1 MRDEGLRLTYHA
13 GTFYPRRAEEVRA
26 FLEEVS
32 SLPLPDPGVG
42 TVLGGVVPHAGWVYS
57 GPTAAKV
64 WRLLGERG
72 PEGADLVVLLGAI
85 HRFQA
90 VAGPG
95 VDFHGAWHTPM
106 GDLPVDREALEALAE
121 KGLVQAAPS
130 THQGEHSLEVQLPF
144 LLHFLPG
151 VKILP
156 VAMPPN
162 PQAPESGRA
171 MARAL
176 REMGRTVL
184 AVGST
189 DLTHYGDR
197 FGFAPGGKG
206 EVGLAW
212 ARANDK
218 RFLDLLLAM
227 DAESLVPEARSR
239 MNACGAG
246 AAAAALAFS
255 REMGADRA
263 FLVEHTDS
271 QQARPDPWSDIYVGY
286 GGVVFLKGLSSA

>member
-13 GTFYPRRAEEVRA
+13 GTFYPRRAEEIRA

-32 SLPLPDPGVG
+32 RLPLPDPGPG
-42 TVLGGVVPHAGWVYS
+42 PALGGVVPHAGWIYS

-64 WRLLGERG
+64 WRLLGERR
-72 PEGADLVVLLGAI
+72 PKDADLVVLFGAI

-90 VAGPG
+90 VGGPG
-95 VDFHGAWHTPM
+95 VDFHSSWRTPI
-106 GDLPVDREALEALAE
+106 GDLQVDREALEALVE

-130 THQGEHSLEVQLPF
+130 VHQGEHSLEVQLPF
-144 LLHFLPG
+144 LVRFLPG
-151 VKILP
+151 LKILP
-156 VAMPPN
+156 VAMPPH
-162 PQAPESGRA
+162 PQAPEAGRA
-171 MARAL
+171 MARVL
-176 REMGRTVL
+176 EGMGRVPL

-189 DLTHYGDR
+189 DLTHYGER
-197 FGFAPGGKG
+197 FGFTPGGKG
-206 EVGLAW
+206 EAGRAW
-212 ARANDK
+212 AKANDR

-255 REMGADRA
+255 QEMGARRA

-271 QQARPDPWSDIYVGY
+271 QEVQPDPWSDIYVGY
-286 GGVVFLKGLSSA
+286 AGCLFLPGEVL

>member
-13 GTFYPRRAEEVRA
+13 GTFYPRRPEEVRG
-26 FLEEVS
+26 FLGEVS
-32 SLPLPDPGVG
+32 RLSLPEPGIE
-42 TVLGGVVPHAGWVYS
+42 TVLGGIVPHAGWVYS
-57 GPTAAKV
+57 GRTAAKV
-64 WRLLGERG
+64 WRLLGERK
-72 PEGADLVVLLGAI
+72 PEGADLVVLFGAI

-90 VAGPG
+90 VPGPG
-95 VDFHGAWHTPM
+95 VDFHSSWHTPL
-106 GDLPVDREALEALAE
+106 GDIPVDREALEGLVE

-130 THQGEHSLEVQLPF
+130 VHQGEHSLEVQLPF
-144 LLHFLPG
+144 LARFLPG

-156 VAMPPN
+156 VAAPPN

-171 MARAL
+171 MARML
-176 REMGRTVL
+176 REMGRTPL

-197 FGFAPGGKG
+197 FGFSPGGKG
-206 EVGLAW
+206 EGGRAW
-212 ARANDK
+212 ARANDQ
-218 RFLDLLLAM
+218 RFLDLLLSM
-227 DAESLVPEARSR
+227 EAESLVPEARSR

-246 AAAAALAFS
+246 AAAAALAFA

-271 QQARPDPWSDIYVGY
+271 QEVQPDPWSDIYVGY
-286 GGVVFLKGLSSA
+286 AGVVFG